1 MIERGRGHRK
11 LKALPLSLWGLRS
24 VELGGIAPR
33 PRWSARMVAAAG
45 VVLIMVGVLAVKL
58 AQLQVYDSMAL
69 AGLARANTVHRVV
82 LQADRGIIYDRH
94 GAPLVQNTPVWNL
107 QIVPG
112 DLPVD
117 ARQRGSE
124 LAAIAT
130 LTGQPENQLESSLGS
145 ADPFAPLRVGPD
157 LTDAQV
163 LSINE
168 RLPDLPGVSIAQ
180 HAVRTYAEPLIFGH
194 VIGYVGPLDD
204 SDVVRLKP
212 LGYQPDEVVGK
223 VGVEAGLESLLR
235 GTDGWADVEVDAR
248 GQVVKTIAIQ
258 PPVAGHSVYL
268 TLDASLQRATA
279 QALAS
284 GLRRDHKTA
293 GASVVLDPQSGEI
306 LAMVSLPAYDTN
318 LFTHGISRADYNRL
332 VTDPDRPLLNRAI
345 AGQYAPGSTF
355 KMVTA
360 TAGLQEGKITPQTML
375 GCPSYLSYGGWVY
388 HNWASWNLGY
398 MNVAKA
404 LAVSCDTFFYQVAA
418 MVGDVTLARY
428 ARAFGFGQA
437 KTIEMPGAQ
446 PGLVPDRI
454 WKQLQCEAP
463 DLNSDACR
471 WTLGDTI
478 TFGIG
483 QSALLTTPLN
493 QAVYV
498 AALANGGAVLQP
510 TLVHQVADASGHL
523 LTTHER
529 QLADTVPASAATLQ
543 TVREGMREE
552 INRPY
557 NMNYWFR
564 AAGVPADG
572 GGKTGTAQWG
582 GSGLNLPTHAW
593 FVCFAPYTQPDI
605 ALSIFVEQG
614 ELSEVEAAP
623 IGVQIMKFYNGSRAA
638 IHAATPKPSA

>member
-1 MIERGRGHRK
+1 
-11 LKALPLSLWGLRS
+11 
-24 VELGGIAPR
+24 
-33 PRWSARMVAAAG
+33 MVAAAG
-45 VVLIMVGVLAVKL
+45 VVLLMVGVLAVKL
-58 AQLQVYDSMAL
+58 AQLQVYDSMTL
-69 AGLARANTVHRVV
+69 AGLARANTVHRIV

-94 GAPLVQNTPVWNL
+94 GVPLVQNTPVWNL
-107 QIVPG
+107 QITPG
-112 DLPVD
+112 DLPAD
-117 ARQRGSE
+117 ARLRANE
-124 LAAIAT
+124 LIAIAT
-130 LTGQPENQLESSLGS
+130 LTGQSEYQLETSLAAG
-145 ADPFAPLRVGPD
+145 DPYASLRVGPD
-157 LTDAQV
+157 LTNTQV
-163 LSINE
+163 LAINE
-168 RLPDLPGVSIAQ
+168 RLPDLAGASIA
-180 HAVRTYAEPLIFGH
+180 HRSVRTYSEPLIFGH

-204 SDVVRLKP
+204 SDVIRLKP
-212 LGYQPDEVVGK
+212 RGYQPDEMVGK

-248 GQVVKTIAIQ
+248 GQIVNTIALQ

-268 TLDASLQRATA
+268 TIDSSLQRSAA
-279 QALAS
+279 QALAA
-284 GLRRDHKTA
+284 GLRRDNKTA
-293 GASVVLDPQSGEI
+293 GASVVLDPQSGEV
-306 LAMVSLPAYDTN
+306 LAMVSLPGYDTN

-388 HNWASWNLGY
+388 HNWASYNLGY

-454 WKQLQCEAP
+454 WKQLQCNAP

-498 AALANGGAVLQP
+498 AALANGGAVLEP
-510 TLVHQVADASGHL
+510 TLVHQVADASGR
-523 LTTHER
+523 LTATR
-529 QLADTVPASAATLQ
+529 QRQVAGTVPAAAATLQ
-543 TVREGMREE
+543 AVREGMREE

-593 FVCFAPYTQPDI
+593 FVFFAPYAQPDI
-605 ALSIFVEQG
+605 ALSIFVERG

-623 IGVQIMKFYNGSRAA
+623 IGVQIMKFYNSSRVA
-638 IHAATPKPSA
+638 IHAASPQPSS